1 MKKILKKFFVVVACF
16 GLAFVSSIPKSLAFG
31 TSSNQAITH
40 YNEIPINYFLLNAN
54 NKLYSSSVDNAIY
67 WLIDKPTLMS
77 QVYQVYN
84 YREGWVQPID
94 LTTELLFSN
103 SFESEY
109 PDDNYVSLF
118 YGDYYLVNIKQM
130 QLLFGGVWSD
140 ITSIGIYWAQAFNA
154 MYNLNGATFP
164 NVAGSDQNKNTIQL
178 LQSNF
183 NNLQLSLQN
192 SDLRDRL
199 IPLYNEG
206 FAFGRQEG
214 VAFGYDL
221 ALSEL
226 SGSEFYESILAEGKR
241 QGIVEGFNEGFVEGI
256 LTAFEGG
263 FEGFG
268 ETELRGLKDNISY
281 SYWLGVFAADSGEIS
296 GEIYQEG
303 FKAGQLQPTGITW
316 ALALFSAM
324 GLFLGVPILGPNITI
339 GVIVG
344 VPLVLSLI
352 FFVIKLIRG

>member
-1 MKKILKKFFVVVACF
+1 MKKILKKITICITCI

-54 NKLYSSSVDNAIY
+54 NKLYSSSSNNSIY
-67 WLIDKPTLMS
+67 WLIDKTTL
-77 QVYQVYN
+77 QNRVYTFYADNLSN
-84 YREGWVQPID
+84 YIID
-94 LTTELLFSN
+94 LNVVSEEDFNRAFNNDFSN
-103 SFESEY
+103 
-109 PDDNYVSLF
+109 DNFITNF
-118 YGDYYLVNIKQM
+118 YDNYYLVDIKH
-130 QLLFGGVWSD
+130 LSDLYLYPSWSD
-140 ITSIGIYWAQAFNA
+140 NIACTVVYKPIPTIFS
-154 MYNLNGATFP
+154 LNGVVHTF
-164 NVAGSDQNKNTIQL
+164 NYGVSNKNTIQL
-178 LQSNF
+178 LQTNF
-183 NNLQLSLQN
+183 DNLQLSLQN

-206 FAFGRQEG
+206 YAFGRQEG

-226 SGSEFYESILAEGKR
+226 SDSEFYESILAEGKR

-281 SYWLGVFAADSGEIS
+281 SYWLGVSADSGEM
-296 GEIYQEG
+296 YQDGYQDG
-303 FKAGQLQPTGITW
+303 FKVGQNNPTSISW

-324 GLFLGVPILGPNITI
+324 GLFLSVPLLGPNITI

-344 VPLVLSLI
+344 VPLILSLI
-352 FFVIKLIRG
+352 FFVLKLIRG